1 MISAPA
7 SAVENGPGQ
16 GAPSRAVVM
25 MSEWETLGPADPRHG
40 SKLRGLDF
48 GGDPAVAVEAR
59 KLAEAGV
66 VILTELR
73 DGLRIETRSFVGRIA
88 IGPLDLTIVP
98 KVGWARWLGLFGY
111 ALALRDVVRSTT
123 TEARV
128 GLSSL
133 HDLIVLELI
142 LEARDIIRHGVHKD
156 YARQRAALAIPRGRV
171 DFARIARGGLT
182 SARIPSRFTRR
193 VDDTLL
199 NRALLAAL
207 RLGARIATDL
217 RLRAEAGQLARQLET
232 VVLPQAL
239 SDQLLQRASHSVD
252 RRTLRYLPA
261 FRLAELLLD
270 GVAVTVVE
278 DELDRTASIPGF
290 ALDMNRLWQRL
301 LGRVL
306 TEWVPGVQVHEERVL
321 SRVIQSDREYP
332 LRKHRSVP
340 RPRPDFAVAKGSGKE
355 SYLDAKYRDL
365 WNKPLPREMLYQL
378 ALYAMAQ
385 GGGVAA
391 MLYPTE
397 AADATEERLS
407 ICSPFDG
414 STNAAV
420 ALRPVDLGRLEELV
434 VAAPSPTRAKER
446 EAFARALLG
455 MS

>member
-1 MISAPA
+1 
-7 SAVENGPGQ
+7 V
-16 GAPSRAVVM
+16 
-25 MSEWETLGPADPRHG
+25 T
-40 SKLRGLDF
+40 
-48 GGDPAVAVEAR
+48 
-59 KLAEAGV
+59 
-66 VILTELR
+66 LTELR
-73 DGLRIETRSFVGRIA
+73 NGLRIETRSFVGQLA

-98 KVGWARWLGLFGY
+98 KVGWGRWLGLFGY
-111 ALALRDVVRSTT
+111 ALALRDVVRSTAT
-123 TEARV
+123 DARV

-142 LEARDIIRHGVHKD
+142 LEARDIVRHGVHRD
-156 YARQRAALAIPRGRV
+156 YERQRAALAVPRGRM

-182 SARIPSRFTRR
+182 SVRIPSRFTRR

-217 RLRAEAGQLARQLET
+217 RLRSEAGQLARQLET
-232 VVLPQAL
+232 VALPEAL
-239 SDQLLQRASHSVD
+239 SGQLLQRARRSVD

-270 GVAVTVVE
+270 GMAITVVE
-278 DELDRTASIPGF
+278 NDIDRTVSIPGF

-340 RPRPDFAVAKGSGKE
+340 RPRPDFAVAKGSCKE
-355 SYLDAKYRDL
+355 SFLDAKYRDL

-385 GGGVAA
+385 RGGVAA

-397 AADATEERLS
+397 AAGAVEERLS

-420 ALRPVDLGRLEELV
+420 ALRPVDLGRLEKLV
-434 VAAPSPTRAKER
+434 VAAPSSTRAKER
-446 EAFARALLG
+446 DTFARALLG